1 MLKGVR
7 MRLKSYLK
15 RSLWVLLTLF
25 LTLMIQY
32 SLGAMEL
39 WYISLSHVGSPN
51 TLEDYVLWWFSLYTA
66 IFFLPLWFFSARKT
80 IRLFKN
86 DEHWLTLSAIIHP
99 KITIVISLI
108 LTGLMVWQ
116 ILESLSDRAMIG
128 SFDVPEYLEAAATAH
143 MCQAML
149 WGLALIYTICLLV
162 KQTRVAHRA
171 KCEQ

>member
-1 MLKGVR
+1 

-15 RSLWVLLTLF
+15 RSLRVLLTLF

-39 WYISLSHVGSPN
+39 WYIPLSRVDSPN
-51 TLEDYVLWWFSLYTA
+51 TLEDYGLWWFSLYTA

-80 IRLFKN
+80 ICLFKN
-86 DEHWLTLSAIIHP
+86 DERWLTLSVIIPP
-99 KITIVISLI
+99 KITIVISLT
-108 LTGLMVWQ
+108 LTGRMVWQ
-116 ILESLSDRAMIG
+116 ILESLPDRARIA
-128 SFDVPEYLEAAATAH
+128 SFDVSEYLEAAAIAH

-162 KQTRVAHRA
+162 KQSRTAHRA